1 MGIINVLEQSV
12 ANLIAA
18 GEVVERPASA
28 IKEMA
33 ENSIDAGATEITAE
47 IKNGGISFLRVTDNG
62 AGMTREDAMLCL
74 RRHATSKIKDAGD
87 LYAIMTLGFRGEA
100 LAAIASVTEMRI
112 MTARKDEPFGTIVTA
127 SYGALRDVSDSGCP
141 VGTTI
146 ICEGMF
152 AQTPARLKF
161 MKSNASETAY
171 VASVMEKIAISHPEI
186 AVKFIA
192 DGKLRFSTRGDGNL
206 QNAIYSV
213 FGAVATKFTE
223 VKYSYGGIK
232 VKGYISS
239 PDNVRGNR
247 AMQHFFINARSVKN
261 KTLTAA
267 LEQAYRSYIPHDK
280 FPSCVLDIS
289 LNHSLVDVNIH
300 PSKLEVK
307 FSDEKAVFDVV
318 YYAVRGALESALA
331 RPALDALKKATSG
344 LTEEK
349 LKVVSAFTA
358 KDGEKYEKIKLT
370 EQEAPKEEKTEAK
383 AEENKAEKV
392 EEKPAPAFAKPP
404 EFTFPE
410 VPRHKIDVDAE
421 EFSTKPVEKCE
432 ENPVENAGKPRG
444 KAEEEAFTGESVKK
458 MPEIR
463 AKSTFLSESEA
474 KAIFGTAEI
483 PPTPP
488 APEEAPPPPAEEK
501 AHAESEEPEM
511 PKIPTKDAAIPG
523 KTAKEIPEYT
533 IIGELYASYV
543 IMQLEDKVL
552 IVDKHAAHERI
563 NFEILRAGLDKVEP
577 ASQLLIIPE
586 SVMLSNE
593 EAVAATEFEREITAC
608 GFVFEIKDGRT
619 ALISGVPS
627 GFEVAEAKAM
637 FASLIGELCEHG
649 ANIEFRRKSIFEAAL
664 YQTACKA
671 SIKAGRVY
679 DEAMIRYVCDNLLRY
694 DCIKYCP
701 HGRPVAFEL
710 TKRELDR
717 RFGRIK

>member
-1 MGIINVLEQSV
+1 
-12 ANLIAA
+12 
-18 GEVVERPASA
+18 
-28 IKEMA
+28 
-33 ENSIDAGATEITAE
+33 
-47 IKNGGISFLRVTDNG
+47 
-62 AGMTREDAMLCL
+62 MTREDAMICL
-74 RRHATSKIKDAGD
+74 RRHATSKIKNEKD

-100 LAAIASVTEMRI
+100 LAAIAAVTEMRI
-112 MTARKDEPFGTIVTA
+112 MTAKKDEPFGTIVTA
-127 SYGALRDVSDSGCP
+127 SYGALRDVADSGCP

-152 AQTPARLKF
+152 AKTPARLKF

-171 VASVMEKIAISHPEI
+171 VASVMEKMAISHPEV

-192 DGKLRFSTRGDGNL
+192 DGKMRFSTRGDGNL

-213 FGAVATKFTE
+213 FGAIATKFTE
-223 VKYSYGGIK
+223 VKYSYGGMK

-318 YYAVRGALESALA
+318 YYAVRGALENALS
-331 RPALDALKKATSG
+331 RPALETLKKETSR

-358 KDGEKYEKIKLT
+358 KDEAKYEKIKLT
-370 EQEAPKEEKTEAK
+370 EQEKPEERKEDKKEEAEAKPEPKTEK
-383 AEENKAEKV
+383 T
-392 EEKPAPAFAKPP
+392 FTKPP

-421 EFSTKPVEKCE
+421 EFSTKPVEKGE
-432 ENPVENAGKPRG
+432 EKPVENLRVNSG
-444 KAEEEAFTGESVKK
+444 KAEEQVSFGFAPKSEAAVRS
-458 MPEIR
+458 
-463 AKSTFLSESEA
+463 KSTFLSEAEA
-474 KAIFGTAEI
+474 KAIFGTSEI
-483 PPTPP
+483 PP
-488 APEEAPPPPAEEK
+488 APPVPEDAPPIAVGE
-501 AHAESEEPEM
+501 ALASEEPKM
-511 PKIPTKDAAIPG
+511 PPVPTKDAAIPG
-523 KTAKEIPEYT
+523 KTAREIPEYT

-563 NFEILRAGLDKVEP
+563 NFEILRAGLEKVEP
-577 ASQLLIIPE
+577 ASQLLMVPE

-593 EAVAATEFEREITAC
+593 EAATAAEFEEEITKS
-608 GFVFEIKDGRT
+608 GFVFEIKEGRA
-619 ALISGVPS
+619 ALISGIPS
-627 GFEVAEAKAM
+627 GFDIAESKAM
-637 FASLIGELCEHG
+637 FSSLVGELCEHG
-649 ANIEFRRKSIFEAAL
+649 ANIEFRRRSIFEAAL

>member
-62 AGMTREDAMLCL
+62 SGMTREDAMLCL

-318 YYAVRGALESALA
+318 YYAVRGALESALS

-358 KDGEKYEKIKLT
+358 KDGEKYEKVKLT
-370 EQEAPKEEKTEAK
+370 EQEAPAEAKNETKTEEK
-383 AEENKAEKV
+383 AEEKASAS
-392 EEKPAPAFAKPP
+392 PAPAFVKPP
-404 EFTFPE
+404 EFAFPE

-421 EFSTKPVEKCE
+421 EFSTKPVENCA
-432 ENPVENAGKPRG
+432 ENPVENEGKPRG
-444 KAEEEAFTGESVKK
+444 KAEKDDIS
-458 MPEIR
+458 PEIVNKTAEVR

-483 PPTPP
+483 PPTLPV
-488 APEEAPPPPAEEK
+488 PEEAPPIAPE
-501 AHAESEEPEM
+501 ESEGAEPEM

-593 EAVAATEFEREITAC
+593 EAVAATEFESEITAC

-619 ALISGVPS
+619 ALVSGVPS
-627 GFEVAEAKAM
+627 GFEIAQAKAM

>member
-62 AGMTREDAMLCL
+62 SGMTREDAMLCL

-127 SYGALRDVSDSGCP
+127 SYGALRDVSESGCP

-318 YYAVRGALESALA
+318 YYAVRGALESALS
-331 RPALDALKKATSG
+331 RPALETLKKATSG

-358 KDGEKYEKIKLT
+358 KDGEKYDKIKLT
-370 EQEAPKEEKTEAK
+370 EQEPPKEEK
-383 AEENKAEKV
+383 AEQNKEDKK
-392 EEKPAPAFAKPP
+392 EEKPAPSFVKPP
-404 EFTFPE
+404 EFTFAE

-421 EFSTKPVEKCE
+421 EFSTKPVDKHE
-432 ENPVENAGKPRG
+432 ENLVENTGETRG
-444 KAEEEAFTGESVKK
+444 KAEKDDFYRENAVKSH
-458 MPEIR
+458 EIR

-488 APEEAPPPPAEEK
+488 VPEEAPPPTTEETEK
-501 AHAESEEPEM
+501 TEPEM
-511 PKIPTKDAAIPG
+511 PVIPTKDAAIPG

-593 EAVAATEFEREITAC
+593 EAVCATEFEREITAC

-627 GFEVAEAKAM
+627 GFDVADAKAM
-637 FASLIGELCEHG
+637 FSSLVSELCEHG
-649 ANIEFRRKSIFEAAL
+649 ANIEFRRKSIFESAL

-710 TKRELDR
+710 TKRDLDR
-717 RFGRIK
+717 KFGRIK

>member
-62 AGMTREDAMLCL
+62 SGMTREDAMLCL

-127 SYGALRDVSDSGCP
+127 SYGALRDVSESGCP

-192 DGKLRFSTRGDGNL
+192 DGKLRFSTRGNGNL

-318 YYAVRGALESALA
+318 YYAVRGALESALS

-370 EQEAPKEEKTEAK
+370 EQEAPKEEKTEIK
-383 AEENKAEKV
+383 AEEKT
-392 EEKPAPAFAKPP
+392 EEKAAETPAPAFVKPP

-410 VPRHKIDVDAE
+410 VPRH
-421 EFSTKPVEKCE
+421 
-432 ENPVENAGKPRG
+432 
-444 KAEEEAFTGESVKK
+444 
-458 MPEIR
+458 
-463 AKSTFLSESEA
+463 
-474 KAIFGTAEI
+474 
-483 PPTPP
+483 
-488 APEEAPPPPAEEK
+488 
-501 AHAESEEPEM
+501 
-511 PKIPTKDAAIPG
+511 
-523 KTAKEIPEYT
+523 
-533 IIGELYASYV
+533 
-543 IMQLEDKVL
+543 
-552 IVDKHAAHERI
+552 
-563 NFEILRAGLDKVEP
+563 
-577 ASQLLIIPE
+577 
-586 SVMLSNE
+586 
-593 EAVAATEFEREITAC
+593 
-608 GFVFEIKDGRT
+608 
-619 ALISGVPS
+619 
-627 GFEVAEAKAM
+627 
-637 FASLIGELCEHG
+637 
-649 ANIEFRRKSIFEAAL
+649 
-664 YQTACKA
+664 
-671 SIKAGRVY
+671 
-679 DEAMIRYVCDNLLRY
+679 
-694 DCIKYCP
+694 
-701 HGRPVAFEL
+701 
-710 TKRELDR
+710 
-717 RFGRIK
+717 

>member
-28 IKEMA
+28 IKEMV
-33 ENSIDAGATEITAE
+33 ENSIDAGATEVTAE

-62 AGMTREDAMLCL
+62 SGMTREDAMLCL
-74 RRHATSKIKDAGD
+74 RRHATSKIKNASD
-87 LYAIMTLGFRGEA
+87 LYAVMTLGFRGEA

-112 MTARKDEPFGTIVTA
+112 MTARADEPMGTLVTA
-127 SYGALRDVSDSGCP
+127 SYGALRDVADSGCP

-146 ICEGMF
+146 ICESMF

-171 VASVMEKIAISHPEI
+171 VASVMEKLAISHPEV

-192 DGKLRFSTRGDGNL
+192 DGKLRFATKGDGNL
-206 QNAIYSV
+206 KNAIYSV
-213 FGAVATKFTE
+213 FGAFATKLAE
-223 VKYSYGGIK
+223 VKYSYNGLK
-232 VKGYISS
+232 VRGFIST

-247 AMQHFFINARSVKN
+247 AMQHFFINERSVKN

-280 FPSCVLDIS
+280 FPSCVLNIS

-307 FSDEKAVFDVV
+307 FSDERAVFDVV
-318 YYAVRGALESALA
+318 YYAVRGALENTLA
-331 RPALDALKKATSG
+331 RPTLEALKKETSR

-349 LKVVSAFTA
+349 LKVVSAFVPKDEPKYDKVKIFDTA
-358 KDGEKYEKIKLT
+358 KPAEEK
-370 EQEAPKEEKTEAK
+370 AEEKTK
-383 AEENKAEKV
+383 S
-392 EEKPAPAFAKPP
+392 APSFQKPP
-404 EFTFPE
+404 EFAVPE
-410 VPRHKIDVDAE
+410 VPRYKIDVDAE
-421 EFSTKPVEKCE
+421 EFSTMPVEKGVEKPVENLLKR
-432 ENPVENAGKPRG
+432 PG
-444 KAEEEAFTGESVKK
+444 KAEEPNAAYYEVRKENVVRATPTLLSEEEAS
-458 MPEIR
+458 
-463 AKSTFLSESEA
+463 AFLSQ
-474 KAIFGTAEI
+474 I
-483 PPTPP
+483 PPAEEAPEPVPP
-488 APEEAPPPPAEEK
+488 PMEEAPPPAYAE
-501 AHAESEEPEM
+501 AEVM
-511 PKIPTKDAAIPG
+511 PSIPTRDAQIPG
-523 KTAKEIPEYT
+523 KTAREIPEYT
-533 IIGELYASYV
+533 IIGELYTSYV

-563 NFEILRAGLDKVEP
+563 NFEILRAGMASLEP
-577 ASQLLIIPE
+577 DSQLLIIPE
-586 SVMLSNE
+586 SVMLSGE
-593 EAVAATEFEREITAC
+593 EAVCATEFAEEITAC
-608 GFVFEIKDGRT
+608 GFVFEIKDGKN
-619 ALISGVPS
+619 AIISGVPS
-627 GFEVAEAKAM
+627 GFEVAQAKDM
-637 FASLIGELCEHG
+637 FSSLTSALYEHG
-649 ANIEFRRKSIFEAAL
+649 GNVEFRRKSIFEAAL

-679 DEAMIRYVCDNLLRY
+679 DEAMLRYVCDNLLRY

>member
-28 IKEMA
+28 IKEMV

-62 AGMTREDAMLCL
+62 AGMTREDAMICL
-74 RRHATSKIKDAGD
+74 RRHATSKIKNEKD

-100 LAAIASVTEMRI
+100 LAAIAAVTEMRI
-112 MTARKDEPFGTIVTA
+112 MTARKDEPFGTIVSA
-127 SYGALRDVSDSGCP
+127 SYGALRDVADSGCP

-152 AQTPARLKF
+152 AKTPARLKF

-171 VASVMEKIAISHPEI
+171 VASVMEKMAISHPEV

-192 DGKLRFSTRGDGNL
+192 DGKMRFSTRGDGNL

-213 FGAVATKFTE
+213 FGAFATKMQE
-223 VKYSYGGIK
+223 VKYSYGGLR

-280 FPSCVLDIS
+280 FPSCVLDVS
-289 LNHSLVDVNIH
+289 LNHSMVDVNIH

-318 YYAVRGALESALA
+318 YYAVRGALENALS
-331 RPALDALKKATSG
+331 RPALEALKKETSG

-349 LKVVSAFTA
+349 LRVVSAFTSKEEA
-358 KDGEKYEKIKLT
+358 KYEKTKLS
-370 EQEAPKEEKTEAK
+370 EAVPPAPKAEDKPEEKA
-383 AEENKAEKV
+383 
-392 EEKPAPAFAKPP
+392 APAFTKPP

-410 VPRHKIDVDAE
+410 VPRHKIDVDAD
-421 EFSTKPVEKCE
+421 EFSTKPVEKHGE
-432 ENPVENAGKPRG
+432 KPVENAGKPSG
-444 KAEEEAFTGESVKK
+444 KAEEPDASYYDVRENHTVH
-458 MPEIR
+458 
-463 AKSTFLSESEA
+463 AKNTFLTESEA
-474 KAIFGTAEI
+474 RAIFGTAEI
-483 PPTPP
+483 PPPP
-488 APEEAPPPPAEEK
+488 PPPEEAPPEQAAER
-501 AHAESEEPEM
+501 ADEPEI
-511 PKIPTKDAAIPG
+511 PPVPTKDAAIPG
-523 KTAKEIPEYT
+523 KTARPIPEYT

-543 IMQLEDKVL
+543 IMQLEDRVL

-563 NFEILRAGLDKVEP
+563 NFEILRAGLEKVEP
-577 ASQLLIIPE
+577 PSQLLIIPE
-586 SVMLSNE
+586 SVMLSE
-593 EAVAATEFEREITAC
+593 AEAVCAAEFESELTAC
-608 GFVFEIKDGRT
+608 GFVFEIKDGKT
-619 ALISGVPS
+619 AVISGIPS
-627 GFEVAEAKAM
+627 GFELAQSKNM
-637 FASLIGELCEHG
+637 FMTLVGELCENG

-679 DEAMIRYVCDNLLRY
+679 DEAMLRYVCDNLLRY

-710 TKRELDR
+710 TRRELDR

>member
-1 MGIINVLEQSV
+1 MI
-12 ANLIAA
+12 
-18 GEVVERPASA
+18 
-28 IKEMA
+28 
-33 ENSIDAGATEITAE
+33 
-47 IKNGGISFLRVTDNG
+47 
-62 AGMTREDAMLCL
+62 CL

-100 LAAIASVTEMRI
+100 LAAIAAVTEMRI
-112 MTARKDEPFGTIVTA
+112 MTARKDEPFGTIVSA

-152 AQTPARLKF
+152 AKTPARLKF

-318 YYAVRGALESALA
+318 YYAVRGALESALS

-370 EQEAPKEEKTEAK
+370 EQESPKEAKTEETRA
-383 AEENKAEKV
+383 AEAA
-392 EEKPAPAFAKPP
+392 EKPAPAFAKPP
-404 EFTFPE
+404 EFAFPE

-421 EFSTKPVEKCE
+421 EFSTKPVEKHE
-432 ENPVENAGKPRG
+432 ENHVEKEGKPSG
-444 KAEEEAFTGESVKK
+444 KTEEETFSYYDVKSA
-458 MPEIR
+458 PTVR

-483 PPTPP
+483 PPSPP
-488 APEEAPPPPAEEK
+488 VPEEAPPILAEEEV
-501 AHAESEEPEM
+501 HAESEEVKM
-511 PKIPTKDAAIPG
+511 PAIPTKDAAIPG

-563 NFEILRAGLDKVEP
+563 NFEILRAGLERVEP

-593 EAVAATEFEREITAC
+593 EAVCASEFESEITAC
-608 GFVFEIKDGRT
+608 GFVFEIKDGKT

-627 GFEVAEAKAM
+627 GFETSEAKAM

>member
-62 AGMTREDAMLCL
+62 SGMTREDAMLCL

-112 MTARKDEPFGTIVTA
+112 MTAKKDEPFGTIVTA
-127 SYGALRDVSDSGCP
+127 SYGALRDVADSGCP

-152 AQTPARLKF
+152 AKTPARLKF

-223 VKYSYGGIK
+223 VKYSYGGMK
-232 VKGYISS
+232 VKGYVSS

-247 AMQHFFINARSVKN
+247 AMQHFFINSRSVKN

-318 YYAVRGALESALA
+318 YYAVRGALESALS
-331 RPALDALKKATSG
+331 RPALDALKKAASG

-358 KDGEKYEKIKLT
+358 KDGEKYDKIKIT
-370 EQEAPKEEKTEAK
+370 EQETPREEKKEE
-383 AEENKAEKV
+383 EKQA
-392 EEKPAPAFAKPP
+392 EKPAPAFVKPP

-410 VPRHKIDVDAE
+410 VPRSKIDVDAE
-421 EFSTKPVEKCE
+421 EFSTKPVENCE

-444 KAEEEAFTGESVKK
+444 KEENSVPMRDFAKNTAEVRS
-458 MPEIR
+458 
-463 AKSTFLSESEA
+463 KSTFLSESEA

-483 PPTPP
+483 PPAPP
-488 APEEAPPPPAEEK
+488 MPEEAPPPPVPEE
-501 AHAESEEPEM
+501 AAEPEM

-523 KTAKEIPEYT
+523 KTAREIPEYT
-533 IIGELYASYV
+533 IIGEMYASYV

-586 SVMLSNE
+586 TVMLSNE
-593 EAVAATEFEREITAC
+593 EAVTATEFEGEINAC

-619 ALISGVPS
+619 AIISGIPS
-627 GFEVAEAKAM
+627 GFDISQAKGM
-637 FASLIGELCEHG
+637 FSTLIGELCEHG
-649 ANIEFRRKSIFEAAL
+649 ANIEFRRKSIFEGAL

>member
-1 MGIINVLEQSV
+1 MI
-12 ANLIAA
+12 
-18 GEVVERPASA
+18 
-28 IKEMA
+28 
-33 ENSIDAGATEITAE
+33 
-47 IKNGGISFLRVTDNG
+47 
-62 AGMTREDAMLCL
+62 CL
-74 RRHATSKIKDAGD
+74 RRHATSKIKNEKD

-100 LAAIASVTEMRI
+100 LAAIAAVTEMRI
-112 MTARKDEPFGTIVTA
+112 MTAKKDEPFGTIVTA
-127 SYGALRDVSDSGCP
+127 SYGALRDVADSGCP

-152 AQTPARLKF
+152 AKTPARLKF

-171 VASVMEKIAISHPEI
+171 VASVMEKMAISHPEV

-192 DGKLRFSTRGDGNL
+192 DGKMRFSTRGDGNL

-213 FGAVATKFTE
+213 FGAIATKFTE
-223 VKYSYGGIK
+223 VKYSYGGMK

-318 YYAVRGALESALA
+318 YYAVRGALENALS
-331 RPALDALKKATSG
+331 RPALETLKKETSR

-358 KDGEKYEKIKLT
+358 KDEAKYEKIKLT
-370 EQEAPKEEKTEAK
+370 EQEKPEERKEDKKEEAEAKPEPKTEK
-383 AEENKAEKV
+383 T
-392 EEKPAPAFAKPP
+392 FTKPP

-421 EFSTKPVEKCE
+421 EFSTKPVEKGE
-432 ENPVENAGKPRG
+432 EKPVENLRVNSG
-444 KAEEEAFTGESVKK
+444 KAEEQVSFGFAPKSEAAVRS
-458 MPEIR
+458 
-463 AKSTFLSESEA
+463 KSTFLSEAEA
-474 KAIFGTAEI
+474 KAIFGTSEI
-483 PPTPP
+483 PP
-488 APEEAPPPPAEEK
+488 APPVPEDAPPIAVGE
-501 AHAESEEPEM
+501 ALASEEPKM
-511 PKIPTKDAAIPG
+511 PPVPTKDAAIPG
-523 KTAKEIPEYT
+523 KTAREIPEYT

-563 NFEILRAGLDKVEP
+563 NFEILRAGLEKVEP
-577 ASQLLIIPE
+577 ASQLLMVPE

-593 EAVAATEFEREITAC
+593 EAATAAEFEEEITKS
-608 GFVFEIKDGRT
+608 GFVFEIKEGRA
-619 ALISGVPS
+619 ALISGIPS
-627 GFEVAEAKAM
+627 GFDIAESKAM
-637 FASLIGELCEHG
+637 FSSLVGELCEHG
-649 ANIEFRRKSIFEAAL
+649 ANIEFRRRSIFEAAL

>member
-1 MGIINVLEQSV
+1 
-12 ANLIAA
+12 
-18 GEVVERPASA
+18 
-28 IKEMA
+28 
-33 ENSIDAGATEITAE
+33 
-47 IKNGGISFLRVTDNG
+47 
-62 AGMTREDAMLCL
+62 
-74 RRHATSKIKDAGD
+74 
-87 LYAIMTLGFRGEA
+87 MTLGFRGEA

-112 MTARKDEPFGTIVTA
+112 MTAKADEPVGTLVTA
-127 SYGALRDVSDSGCP
+127 SYGALRDVADSGCP

-146 ICEGMF
+146 ICESMF

-171 VASVMEKIAISHPEI
+171 VASVMEKIAISHPEV

-213 FGAVATKFTE
+213 FGAFATKLAE
-223 VKYSYGGIK
+223 VKYSYNGLK
-232 VKGYISS
+232 VKGYIST

-247 AMQHFFINARSVKN
+247 AMQHFFINERCVKN

-267 LEQAYRSYIPHDK
+267 LEQAFRSYIPHDK
-280 FPSCVLDIS
+280 FPSCVLNIS

-307 FSDEKAVFDVV
+307 FSDERAVFDVV
-318 YYAVRGALESALA
+318 YYAVRSALENALE
-331 RPALDALKKATSG
+331 RPALDALKKETSR

-349 LKVVSAFTA
+349 LKVVSAFVPKDEPKYDKVRIFDTA
-358 KDGEKYEKIKLT
+358 KP
-370 EQEAPKEEKTEAK
+370 AEEKREEVPK
-383 AEENKAEKV
+383 AEPN
-392 EEKPAPAFAKPP
+392 FTKPP
-404 EFTFPE
+404 EFEVPE
-410 VPRHKIDVDAE
+410 VPRYKIDVDAE
-421 EFSTKPVEKCE
+421 EFSTKPVEKGVE
-432 ENPVENAGKPRG
+432 KNVENVSEYSGKTEEPGAAYYEVR
-444 KAEEEAFTGESVKK
+444 KENVVRANPAFLSEEEASKLLSQIPPSEEAPEPVPPPMEEASPPAYAEAEV
-458 MPEIR
+458 MPEIPTR
-463 AKSTFLSESEA
+463 DAK
-474 KAIFGTAEI
+474 
-483 PPTPP
+483 
-488 APEEAPPPPAEEK
+488 
-501 AHAESEEPEM
+501 
-511 PKIPTKDAAIPG
+511 IPG
-523 KTAKEIPEYT
+523 KEAKEIPEYT

-563 NFEILRAGLDKVEP
+563 NFEILRAGM
-577 ASQLLIIPE
+577 ASLKPDSQMLIIPE
-586 SVMLSNE
+586 SLTLSAQ
-593 EAVAATEFEREITAC
+593 EAVSAAEFAEEINAC
-608 GFVFEIKDGRT
+608 GFVFEIKDGKT
-619 ALISGVPS
+619 VLISGVPS
-627 GFEVAEAKAM
+627 GFEVSGAKDM
-637 FASLIGELCEHG
+637 FYSLICELCEHG
-649 ANIEFRRKSIFEAAL
+649 ANIEFRRRSIFEAAL

>member
-62 AGMTREDAMLCL
+62 SGMTREDAMMCL
-74 RRHATSKIKDAGD
+74 RRHATSKIKNEKD

-100 LAAIASVTEMRI
+100 LAAIAAVTEMRI
-112 MTARKDEPFGTIVTA
+112 MTARADEPMGTIVTA
-127 SYGALRDVSDSGCP
+127 SYGALRDVADSGCP
-141 VGTTI
+141 AGTTI
-146 ICEGMF
+146 ICEKMF

-171 VASVMEKIAISHPEI
+171 VASVMEKIAISHPEV

-213 FGAVATKFTE
+213 FGAFATKLAE
-223 VKYSYGGIK
+223 VKYSYNGLK
-232 VKGYISS
+232 VKGYISA

-247 AMQHFFINARSVKN
+247 AMQHFFINERSVKN

-267 LEQAYRSYIPHDK
+267 LEQAFRSYIPHDK
-280 FPSCVLDIS
+280 FPSCVLNIS
-289 LNHSLVDVNIH
+289 LNHSMVDVNIH

-307 FSDEKAVFDVV
+307 FSDERAVFDVV
-318 YYAVRGALESALA
+318 YYAVRSALENTLA
-331 RPALDALKKATSG
+331 RPALDALKKETSR

-349 LKVVSAFTA
+349 LKVVSAFVP
-358 KDGEKYEKIKLT
+358 KDEPKYDKVKIFD
-370 EQEAPKEEKTEAK
+370 AVK
-383 AEENKAEKV
+383 AEEAVKA
-392 EEKPAPAFAKPP
+392 APAFEKPP
-404 EFTFPE
+404 EFAFPE
-410 VPRHKIDVDAE
+410 VPRYKIDVDAE
-421 EFSTKPVEKCE
+421 EFSTKPVEKGVE
-432 ENPVENAGKPRG
+432 KTVENMLVNTKKEEELDATYYNVRTDNFVRANPSLMS
-444 KAEEEAFTGESVKK
+444 EEEAASLFAQV
-458 MPEIR
+458 
-463 AKSTFLSESEA
+463 
-474 KAIFGTAEI
+474 
-483 PPTPP
+483 PP
-488 APEEAPPPPAEEK
+488 AEEAPPPQMPEEAPPPAEEER
-501 AHAESEEPEM
+501 APAVPVR
-511 PKIPTKDAAIPG
+511 DAKIPG
-523 KTAKEIPEYT
+523 KEAKEIPEYT

-563 NFEILRAGLDKVEP
+563 NFEILRAGMERIEP
-577 ASQLLIIPE
+577 DSQLLIIPE
-586 SVMLSNE
+586 SVTLSGE
-593 EAVAATEFEREITAC
+593 EAVSAAEFSEEINAC
-608 GFVFEIKDGRT
+608 GFVFEIKDSKT

-627 GFEVAEAKAM
+627 GFDISKAKDM
-637 FASLIGELCEHG
+637 FYTLVCELCEHG
-649 ANIEFRRKSIFEAAL
+649 GNVEFRRKSIFEAAL

-679 DEAMIRYVCDNLLRY
+679 DEAMLRYVCDNLLRY

>member
-62 AGMTREDAMLCL
+62 CGMTREDAMMCL
-74 RRHATSKIKDAGD
+74 RRHATSKIKNAED

-100 LAAIASVTEMRI
+100 LAAIAAVTEMRI
-112 MTARKDEPFGTIVTA
+112 MTARKDEPLGTVVSA
-127 SYGALRDVSDSGCP
+127 SYGALRDVADSGCP

-152 AQTPARLKF
+152 AHTPARLKF

-171 VASVMEKIAISHPEI
+171 VASVMEKMAIAHPEV

-192 DGKLRFSTRGDGNL
+192 DGKLRFATSGDGNL
-206 QNAIYSV
+206 KNAIYSV
-213 FGAVATKFTE
+213 FGGFATKLAE
-223 VKYSYGGIK
+223 VKYSYNGIK
-232 VKGYISS
+232 VNGFISS

-247 AMQHFFINARSVKN
+247 GMQHFFINSRSVKN

-318 YYAVRGALESALA
+318 YYAVRDALENALSH
-331 RPALDALKKATSG
+331 PALETLKKEISA

-349 LKVVSAFTA
+349 LKVVSAFVP
-358 KDGEKYEKIKLT
+358 KGGERYEKVKIFGTDFEGQKMGYS
-370 EQEAPKEEKTEAK
+370 KTFDAN
-383 AEENKAEKV
+383 ENKGNGK
-392 EEKPAPAFAKPP
+392 KQS
-404 EFTFPE
+404 TSG
-410 VPRHKIDVDAE
+410 KIDIYAD
-421 EFSTKPVEKCE
+421 EFSTKPVEKGA
-432 ENPVENAGKPRG
+432 ENPVENLLATMGKNEDSNKDAANEVVLISDSQLDALLKGTPEPEALQRM
-444 KAEEEAFTGESVKK
+444 EEVPPPPPPPPMEEAPMPVPIMEAEHAVPVIPDEPV
-458 MPEIR
+458 MPEI
-463 AKSTFLSESEA
+463 
-474 KAIFGTAEI
+474 
-483 PPTPP
+483 PV
-488 APEEAPPPPAEEK
+488 
-501 AHAESEEPEM
+501 
-511 PKIPTKDAAIPG
+511 KDAAIPG
-523 KTAKEIPEYT
+523 KTARPIPEYT
-533 IIGELYASYV
+533 IIGEMYASYV
-543 IMQLEDKVL
+543 IMQLEDRVL

-563 NFEILRAGLDKVEP
+563 NFEILRAGMDRLEP
-577 ASQLLIIPE
+577 DSQLLIIPE
-586 SVMLSNE
+586 SVMLSE
-593 EAVAATEFEREITAC
+593 AEAVCACEFESEISAC
-608 GFVFEIKDGRT
+608 GFVFEIKDGKIAVIT
-619 ALISGVPS
+619 GIPS
-627 GFEVAEAKAM
+627 GFEIAQSKDM
-637 FASLIGELCEHG
+637 FVTLVGAICEHG
-649 ANIEFRRKSIFEAAL
+649 GNLEFRRKTIFESAL

-679 DEAMIRYVCDNLLRY
+679 DEAMLRYVCDNLLRY

>member
-62 AGMTREDAMLCL
+62 SGMTREDAMLCL

-112 MTARKDEPFGTIVTA
+112 MTAKKDEPFGTIVTA
-127 SYGALRDVSDSGCP
+127 SYGALRDVAESGCP

-152 AQTPARLKF
+152 AKTPARLKF

-192 DGKLRFSTRGDGNL
+192 DGKIRFSTRGDGNL

-213 FGAVATKFTE
+213 FGAFATKLAE

-232 VKGYISS
+232 VKGYISA

-247 AMQHFFINARSVKN
+247 AMQHFFINSRSVKN

-307 FSDEKAVFDVV
+307 FSDERAVFDVV
-318 YYAVRGALESALA
+318 YYGVRGALESALS

-358 KDGEKYEKIKLT
+358 KEGEKYEKVKLS
-370 EQEAPKEEKTEAK
+370 EQD
-383 AEENKAEKV
+383 ENSSENAEKNDSA
-392 EEKPAPAFAKPP
+392 PAPVLQRPP
-404 EFTFPE
+404 EFSFPE
-410 VPRHKIDVDAE
+410 VPRSKIDVDAD
-421 EFSTKPVEKCE
+421 EFSTMHVEKGGV
-432 ENPVENAGKPRG
+432 NHVEN
-444 KAEEEAFTGESVKK
+444 TGEKGGKTVEPDSSYYEVKGSG
-458 MPEIR
+458 EIR
-463 AKSTFLSESEA
+463 SKGTFLTEGEA
-474 KAIFGTAEI
+474 MAIFGTAEI
-483 PPTPP
+483 PPPP
-488 APEEAPPPPAEEK
+488 PVPSEAPPPDDEAPALVN
-501 AHAESEEPEM
+501 EPKM
-511 PKIPTKDAAIPG
+511 PTVPTKDASIPG
-523 KTAKEIPEYT
+523 KTAREIPEYT

-563 NFEILRAGLDKVEP
+563 NFEILRAGLEKIEP
-577 ASQLLIIPE
+577 SSQLLIIPE

-593 EAVAATEFEREITAC
+593 EAVIASEFESEITAC

-627 GFEVAEAKAM
+627 GFETAEAKEM
-637 FASLIGELCEHG
+637 FVSLVGELCEHG
-649 ANIEFRRKSIFEAAL
+649 ANIEFRRKNIFEAAL

-679 DEAMIRYVCDNLLRY
+679 DEAMLRYVCDNLLRY

>member
-28 IKEMA
+28 IKEMV
-33 ENSIDAGATEITAE
+33 ENSIDAGATEVTAE

-62 AGMTREDAMLCL
+62 SGMTREDAMLCL
-74 RRHATSKIKDAGD
+74 RRHATSKIKNAND

-100 LAAIASVTEMRI
+100 LAAISSVTEMRI
-112 MTARKDEPFGTIVTA
+112 MTARADEPIGTLITA
-127 SYGALRDVSDSGCP
+127 SYGALRDVADSGCP

-146 ICEGMF
+146 ICEAMF

-171 VASVMEKIAISHPEI
+171 VASVMEKLAISHPEV

-192 DGKLRFSTRGDGNL
+192 DGKLRFATKGDGNL

-213 FGAVATKFTE
+213 FGAFATKLAE
-223 VKYSYGGIK
+223 VKYSYNGLK
-232 VKGYISS
+232 VRGFIST

-247 AMQHFFINARSVKN
+247 AMQHFSINERSVKN

-280 FPSCVLDIS
+280 FPSCVLNIS

-307 FSDEKAVFDVV
+307 FSDERAVFDVV
-318 YYAVRGALESALA
+318 YYAVRGALENTLS
-331 RPALDALKKATSG
+331 RPALDALKKETSG

-349 LKVVSAFTA
+349 LKVVSAFVPKDEPKYDKVKIFDTA
-358 KDGEKYEKIKLT
+358 KPAEV
-370 EQEAPKEEKTEAK
+370 K
-383 AEENKAEKV
+383 AEEARKETTAEETV
-392 EEKPAPAFAKPP
+392 PMPTLQKPP
-404 EFTFPE
+404 EFDVPE
-410 VPRHKIDVDAE
+410 VPRYKIDVDAE
-421 EFSTKPVEKCE
+421 EFSTKPVEKDVGKIVGNLLTYEKKSE
-432 ENPVENAGKPRG
+432 EPDAAYYEVRKENVVRSNPALLS
-444 KAEEEAFTGESVKK
+444 EEEARAFAGLIP
-458 MPEIR
+458 PE
-463 AKSTFLSESEA
+463 ESEPV
-474 KAIFGTAEI
+474 
-483 PPTPP
+483 PPPM
-488 APEEAPPPPAEEK
+488 EEAPPPVYEE
-501 AHAESEEPEM
+501 AM
-511 PKIPTKDAAIPG
+511 PSIPTRDAQIPG
-523 KTAKEIPEYT
+523 KTAREIPEYT

-563 NFEILRAGLDKVEP
+563 NFEILRAGM
-577 ASQLLIIPE
+577 ASLTPDVQLLIIPE

-593 EAVAATEFEREITAC
+593 EAVCAAEFAEEINSC
-608 GFVFEIKDGRT
+608 GFVFEIKDGKT
-619 ALISGVPS
+619 ALISGVPA
-627 GFEVAEAKAM
+627 GFELAQAKDMFVALVGA
-637 FASLIGELCEHG
+637 LCEHG
-649 ANIEFRRKSIFEAAL
+649 GNIEFRRKTIFESAL

-679 DEAMIRYVCDNLLRY
+679 DEAMLRYVCDNLLRY

>member
-28 IKEMA
+28 IKEMV
-33 ENSIDAGATEITAE
+33 ENSIDAGATEVTAE

-62 AGMTREDAMLCL
+62 SGMTREDAMLCL
-74 RRHATSKIKDAGD
+74 RRHATSKIKNASD

-112 MTARKDEPFGTIVTA
+112 MTARADEPMGTLVTA
-127 SYGALRDVSDSGCP
+127 SYGALRDVADSGCP

-146 ICEGMF
+146 ICESMF

-171 VASVMEKIAISHPEI
+171 VASVMEKLAISHPEV

-192 DGKLRFSTRGDGNL
+192 DGKLRFATKGDGNL
-206 QNAIYSV
+206 KNAIYSV
-213 FGAVATKFTE
+213 FGAFATKLAE
-223 VKYSYGGIK
+223 VKYSYNGLK
-232 VKGYISS
+232 VRGFIST

-247 AMQHFFINARSVKN
+247 AMQHFFINERSVKN

-280 FPSCVLDIS
+280 FPSCVLNIS

-307 FSDEKAVFDVV
+307 FSDERAVFDVV
-318 YYAVRGALESALA
+318 YYAVRGALENTLS
-331 RPALDALKKATSG
+331 RPALETLKKETAK

-349 LKVVSAFTA
+349 LKVVSAFVPKDEPKYDKVKIFDTA
-358 KDGEKYEKIKLT
+358 K
-370 EQEAPKEEKTEAK
+370 P
-383 AEENKAEKV
+383 AEERAEEEPKA
-392 EEKPAPAFAKPP
+392 APTLQKPP
-404 EFTFPE
+404 EFAVPE
-410 VPRHKIDVDAE
+410 VPRYKIDVDAE
-421 EFSTKPVEKCE
+421 EFSTMPVEKGVEKPVENLLE
-432 ENPVENAGKPRG
+432 RLG
-444 KAEEEAFTGESVKK
+444 KAEEPNAAYYEVRKENVVRATPALLSEEEAS
-458 MPEIR
+458 
-463 AKSTFLSESEA
+463 AFLSQ
-474 KAIFGTAEI
+474 I
-483 PPTPP
+483 PPAEEAPEPVPP
-488 APEEAPPPPAEEK
+488 PMEEAPPPAYAE
-501 AHAESEEPEM
+501 AEVM
-511 PKIPTKDAAIPG
+511 PSIPTRDAQIPG
-523 KTAKEIPEYT
+523 KTAREIPEYT
-533 IIGELYASYV
+533 IIGELYTSYV

-563 NFEILRAGLDKVEP
+563 NFEILRAGMSGLEP
-577 ASQLLIIPE
+577 DSQLLIIPE

-593 EAVAATEFEREITAC
+593 EAVCATEFAQEITAC
-608 GFVFEIKDGRT
+608 GFVFEIKDGKN
-619 ALISGVPS
+619 AIISGVPS
-627 GFEVAEAKAM
+627 GFDVAQAKDM
-637 FASLIGELCEHG
+637 FSALTGALCEHG
-649 ANIEFRRKSIFEAAL
+649 GNIEFRRKTIFESAL

-679 DEAMIRYVCDNLLRY
+679 DEAMLRYVCDNLLRY

>member
-62 AGMTREDAMLCL
+62 AGMTREDAMICL
-74 RRHATSKIKDAGD
+74 RRHATSKIKNEKD

-100 LAAIASVTEMRI
+100 LAAIAAVTEMRI
-112 MTARKDEPFGTIVTA
+112 MTAKKDEPFGTIVSA
-127 SYGALRDVSDSGCP
+127 SYGALRDVAESGCP

-152 AQTPARLKF
+152 AKTPARLKF

-318 YYAVRGALESALA
+318 YYAVRGALENALS
-331 RPALDALKKATSG
+331 RPALDALKKETSE

-349 LKVVSAFTA
+349 LRVVSAFTA
-358 KDGEKYEKIKLT
+358 KDEAKYEKIKLT
-370 EQEAPKEEKTEAK
+370 EQEKPAEEKKEEKTEQ
-383 AEENKAEKV
+383 
-392 EEKPAPAFAKPP
+392 KPEITFSKPP

-410 VPRHKIDVDAE
+410 VPRHKIDVDAD
-421 EFSTKPVEKCE
+421 EFSTNPVDKGEEKPVE
-432 ENPVENAGKPRG
+432 NVRANLGKTEVPD
-444 KAEEEAFTGESVKK
+444 ASYYDVKGNGFV
-458 MPEIR
+458 R
-463 AKSTFLSESEA
+463 AKSTFLTESEA

-483 PPTPP
+483 PPPP
-488 APEEAPPPPAEEK
+488 PIPEEAPPAAEE
-501 AHAESEEPEM
+501 AGTAEEEPSM

-523 KTAKEIPEYT
+523 KTAREIPEYT

-563 NFEILRAGLDKVEP
+563 NFEILRAGLEKVEP

-586 SVMLSNE
+586 SVLLSNE
-593 EAVAATEFEREITAC
+593 EAVTAAEFESEITAC

-619 ALISGVPS
+619 ALVSGVPS

-637 FASLIGELCEHG
+637 FASLVGELCEHG

>member
-62 AGMTREDAMLCL
+62 SGMTREDAMICL

-112 MTARKDEPFGTIVTA
+112 MTARKDEPFGTIVSA
-127 SYGALRDVSDSGCP
+127 SYGALRDVADSGCP

-152 AQTPARLKF
+152 AKTPARLKF

-318 YYAVRGALESALA
+318 YYAVRGALESALS

-370 EQEAPKEEKTEAK
+370 EQEAPK
-383 AEENKAEKV
+383 AEEAEEKV
-392 EEKPAPAFAKPP
+392 EEKAAASAAPAFVKPP

-421 EFSTKPVEKCE
+421 EFSTKPVENRE
-432 ENPVENAGKPRG
+432 EKTVEKGGEPRG
-444 KAEEEAFTGESVKK
+444 KAEESDFYRENERKT
-458 MPEIR
+458 PEVR
-463 AKSTFLSESEA
+463 AKSTFLTESEA
-474 KAIFGTAEI
+474 MAIFGTAEI
-483 PPTPP
+483 PPAPP
-488 APEEAPPPPAEEK
+488 VPEEAPPPAPDEAER
-501 AHAESEEPEM
+501 EEPKM
-511 PKIPTKDAAIPG
+511 PSIPTKDAAIPG

-593 EAVAATEFEREITAC
+593 EAVAATEFESEINAC
-608 GFVFEIKDGRT
+608 GFVFEIKEGRT

-627 GFEVAEAKAM
+627 GFEAAEAKAM
-637 FASLIGELCEHG
+637 FSSLIGELCEHG

>member
-28 IKEMA
+28 IKEMV

-112 MTARKDEPFGTIVTA
+112 MTAKKEEPFGTIVTA
-127 SYGALRDVSDSGCP
+127 SYGALRDVSESGCP
-141 VGTTI
+141 AGTTI

-152 AQTPARLKF
+152 AKTPARLKF

-171 VASVMEKIAISHPEI
+171 VASVMEKMAISHPEV

-192 DGKLRFSTRGDGNL
+192 DGKIRFSTRGDGNL

-232 VKGYISS
+232 VKGYISA

-318 YYAVRGALESALA
+318 YYAVRGALESALS
-331 RPALDALKKATSG
+331 RPALETLKKETSG

-349 LKVVSAFTA
+349 LRVVSAFTA
-358 KDGEKYEKIKLT
+358 KNEAKYDKIKL
-370 EQEAPKEEKTEAK
+370 EVQEKPAEEK
-383 AEENKAEKV
+383 AEEKKEQ
-392 EEKPAPAFAKPP
+392 KPEITFAKPQ

-410 VPRHKIDVDAE
+410 VPRHKIDVDAD
-421 EFSTKPVEKCE
+421 EFSTKPVEKGE
-432 ENPVENAGKPRG
+432 EKPVENVPVNSG
-444 KAEEEAFTGESVKK
+444 KAEEPVFSQSEARGEHAV
-458 MPEIR
+458 R
-463 AKSTFLSESEA
+463 AKTGFLTESEA

-483 PPTPP
+483 PPVPP
-488 APEEAPPPPAEEK
+488 APEDAPPAPAEEE
-501 AHAESEEPEM
+501 AAEEPKL
-511 PKIPTKDAAIPG
+511 PTIPTKDAAIPG
-523 KTAKEIPEYT
+523 KTAREIPEYT

-563 NFEILRAGLDKVEP
+563 NFEILRAGLEKVEP
-577 ASQLLIIPE
+577 ASQLLMVPE

-593 EAVAATEFEREITAC
+593 EAVCAAEFEEEITAC
-608 GFVFEIKDGRT
+608 GFVFEIKDGR
-619 ALISGVPS
+619 AAIVSGIPS
-627 GFEVAEAKAM
+627 GFDTAEAKSM
-637 FASLIGELCEHG
+637 FASLVGELCEHG

>member
-112 MTARKDEPFGTIVTA
+112 MTAKKDEPFGTIVTA
-127 SYGALRDVSDSGCP
+127 SYGALRDVADSGCP

-152 AQTPARLKF
+152 AKTPARLKF

-223 VKYSYGGIK
+223 VKYSYGGMK
-232 VKGYISS
+232 VKGYISA
-239 PDNVRGNR
+239 PENVRGNR

-267 LEQAYRSYIPHDK
+267 LEQAYRSYIPHEK

-318 YYAVRGALESALA
+318 YYAVRGALESALS
-331 RPALDALKKATSG
+331 RPALEALKKATSG

-358 KDGEKYEKIKLT
+358 KDGEKYDKIKLT
-370 EQEAPKEEKTEAK
+370 EQEAPREEK
-383 AEENKAEKV
+383 AEEKA
-392 EEKPAPAFAKPP
+392 EEKPAPAFVKPA

-410 VPRHKIDVDAE
+410 VPRHKLDVDAE
-421 EFSTKPVEKCE
+421 EFSTKPVENNE
-432 ENPVENAGKPRG
+432 ENPVENTGKPRG
-444 KAEEEAFTGESVKK
+444 KAEESVFSRNFTEKTMEV
-458 MPEIR
+458 R
-463 AKSTFLSESEA
+463 AKSTFLTESEA
-474 KAIFGTAEI
+474 REIFGTAEI
-483 PPTPP
+483 PPAPP
-488 APEEAPPPPAEEK
+488 VPEEAPPPLAEE
-501 AHAESEEPEM
+501 AAEPEM
-511 PKIPTKDAAIPG
+511 PGIPTKDAAIPG
-523 KTAKEIPEYT
+523 KTAREIPEYT

-563 NFEILRAGLDKVEP
+563 NFEILRAGLDKLEP

-593 EAVAATEFEREITAC
+593 EAVAATEFEKEINAC
-608 GFVFEIKDGRT
+608 GFVFEIKEGRM

-627 GFEVAEAKAM
+627 GFDTAEAKSM
-637 FASLIGELCEHG
+637 FTSLIGELCEHG